1 MIDLRYVKKLIEMLD
16 GSSVDSIEIS
26 SDKGMKLRISKTPQ
40 QRGALQV
47 AAPVQMPALMAPVP
61 SGAGR
66 PTPSEGLSTILE
78 GRDEPARV
86 EAPKSKGLEIKSPM
100 VGTFY
105 ASAEPGARAYVSA
118 GQRIAKGQIV
128 CIIEA
133 MKIMNEIESEYDGV
147 ATEVLAENAHP
158 VEYGQVLFRIDPNG

>member
-40 QRGALQV
+40 QRGGVQM
-47 AAPVQMPALMAPVP
+47 AAPVAMPAMPAMLP
-61 SGAGR
+61 SVSPAQ
-66 PTPSEGLSTILE
+66 PTPVEGMAAIPESA
-78 GRDEPARV
+78 GG
-86 EAPKSKGLEIKSPM
+86 APRGAAAPTLLEIKSPM

-105 ASAEPGARAYVSA
+105 SAPDPNSPSYATV
-118 GQRIAKGQIV
+118 GQRVAKGQIV

-147 ATEVLAENAHP
+147 VREIVADNAHP